1 MAGKDQIS
9 KSIKIDYSVF
19 KYVLGRDRENLI
31 SLQSKY
37 PTLDIYVSNNTKHCI
52 NVVGSLLN
60 QVELCVKD
68 INKYVM
74 DAYSYNESRAMKKK
88 INKEKN
94 DKRRSIQAVNTI
106 KENIKKELEKQA
118 LVQTTN
124 TKQVPNELKKDD
136 NDISNGLKNNPY
148 YYLLEDSE

>member
-1 MAGKDQIS
+1 MSGKDQIS

-19 KYVLGRDRENLI
+19 KYVLGRDRENLV

-37 PTLDIYVSNNTKHCI
+37 PTLWIYVPNNTKHCI
-52 NVVGSLLN
+52 NVEGSLLN

-74 DAYSYNESRAMKKK
+74 DAYSYNESKAMKKK

-106 KENIKKELEKQA
+106 RENIKKELEKQA
-118 LVQTTN
+118 SVAKTN
-124 TKQVPNELKKDD
+124 TPVLVNDTKKVDTD
-136 NDISNGLKNNPY
+136 FSNGLKNNPY